1 MAPLVSALFISQKGD
16 GTMRTIQE
24 QLIGKKFSDSRIQ
37 ETEHLSTNTSFKSKE
52 HLTRKDWE
60 ELMGLNRPTYQKQ
73 GGTVRR
79 KR

>member
-1 MAPLVSALFISQKGD
+1 
-16 GTMRTIQE
+16 MRTIQQ
-24 QLIGKKFSDSRIQ
+24 QLKEKGLSEGTGTTEAFPNTKTSIKS
-37 ETEHLSTNTSFKSKE
+37 TEHLSRKE
-52 HLTRKDWE
+52 WE

>member
-1 MAPLVSALFISQKGD
+1 
-16 GTMRTIQE
+16 MRTIQQ
-24 QLIGKKFSDSRIQ
+24 QLTEKGLSDVPERIV
-37 ETEHLSTNTSFKSKE
+37 EKSNAKTNTQIKE
-52 HLTRKDWE
+52 TFSRKEWE

>member
-1 MAPLVSALFISQKGD
+1 
-16 GTMRTIQE
+16 MRTMQQQLKEKGLSDGPGRIE
-24 QLIGKKFSDSRIQ
+24 QKPNANTNGQIKETFSR
-37 ETEHLSTNTSFKSKE
+37 KE
-52 HLTRKDWE
+52 WE

>member
-1 MAPLVSALFISQKGD
+1 
-16 GTMRTIQE
+16 MRTIQE
-24 QLIGKKFSDSRIQ
+24 QLNEKGLSDGHIQ
-37 ETEHLSTNTSFKSKE
+37 EIEHSSANTSIKSKE
-52 HLTRKDWE
+52 HLTRKEWE

>member
-1 MAPLVSALFISQKGD
+1 MMK
-16 GTMRTIQE
+16 TIQE
-24 QLIGKKFSDSRIQ
+24 QLVDKKLSDSRIQ
-37 ETEHLSTNTSFKSKE
+37 KTEHSNTNTNFKSKE
-52 HLTRKDWE
+52 HLTRKEWE

>member
-1 MAPLVSALFISQKGD
+1 
-16 GTMRTIQE
+16 MRTIQQ
-24 QLIGKKFSDSRIQ
+24 QLKEKGLS
-37 ETEHLSTNTSFKSKE
+37 EGAGTTEAFPKNKASFKSKE
-52 HLTRKDWE
+52 NLSRKEWE